1 MAQHVDIIIGNL
13 QKFIDLRLTT
23 LSQENPLIALL
34 KPLAI
39 RAIDN
44 NLYKVE
50 TLLKQISDKDGLVD
64 IEGILTEMSDNILN
78 TKPFKLNTGFL
89 GELEIGAGNIKMDIP
104 IVNKSLVLN
113 QQDLIELKD
122 MLMHK

>member
-64 IEGILTEMSDNILN
+64 IEGILTEMSNNILN

-89 GELEIGAGNIKMDIP
+89 GELEIGAGNIKMNIP

>member
-39 RAIDN
+39 RVIDN

-64 IEGILTEMSDNILN
+64 IEGILTEMSNNILN